1 MENIIAMGAEAKI
14 IKKENSIIK
23 NRISKNYRIKELD
36 DELRQRRT
44 RSEAKIMG
52 KMKHSSPK
60 IIAVTEDTIEMEF
73 IDGDVVKNVLDDN
86 IFLAEK
92 IGIETGKMHD
102 LNIIH
107 GDLTTSNMILDKT
120 GKIRFIDFGLSFVS
134 DKIEDKAVDLHLF
147 REAVESKHYK
157 HEHEIWSAFLKG
169 YTSKER
175 ESVIKRLELVEMR
188 GRNKQKY

>member
-1 MENIIAMGAEAKI
+1 MENIIAMGAEAVI
-14 IKKENSIIK
+14 IKKENSVIK

-52 KMKHSSPK
+52 KMKDSAPK
-60 IIAVTEDTIEMEF
+60 IIAVTDETIEMEF
-73 IDGDVVKNVLDDN
+73 IEGNVVKNVLDNN
-86 IFLAEK
+86 ILLAK
-92 IGIETGKMHD
+92 IIGLETGKMHD

-107 GDLTTSNMILDKT
+107 GDLTTSNMILDNN

-134 DKIEDKAVDLHLF
+134 DKVEDKAVDLHLF

-157 HEHEIWSAFLKG
+157 HEDEIWSEFLKG
-169 YTSKER
+169 YKSPER
-175 ESVIKRLELVEMR
+175 ENVIKRLELVEKR